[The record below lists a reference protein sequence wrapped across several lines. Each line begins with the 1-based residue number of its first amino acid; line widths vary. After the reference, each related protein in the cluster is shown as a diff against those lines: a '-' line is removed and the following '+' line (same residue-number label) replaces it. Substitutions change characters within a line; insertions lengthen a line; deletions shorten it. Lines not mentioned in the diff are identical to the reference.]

1 MVLFLH
7 VVFGWL
13 QSSFTVIK
21 RSSAY
26 NLSAGYL
33 KGAEQAG
40 AGARLLLNVKA
51 KFNNARKQQYTI
63 VYIL

>member
-7 VVFGWL
+7 AVFGWL
-13 QSSFTVIK
+13 QDSFAVIE
-21 RSSAY
+21 RGSAY

-40 AGARLLLNVKA
+40 ASATLLLNVKA
-51 KFNNARKQQYTI
+51 KFNIARKQQYTI
-63 VYIL
+63 IYIL